1 MKRIAGIFALVVLCG
16 FFSQAQEIL
25 EKRGNL
31 SIIKADS
38 LNSEYQET
46 NLSVSPD
53 GKYLLFRSDRG
64 GMPWSRY
71 GRTYKGNC
79 RSDGDI
85 YLSTKKDKG
94 WSKAVCMPGSV
105 NDGEAQDEPCF
116 YSNEKMIIYQS
127 WSNGWEYKGG
137 PYYAAEFRGTDLSGP
152 TGLGGGINK
161 FFIKQMNKNKR
172 TATDGMC
179 LSPDGNMFIFA
190 WGLDY
195 DGNLDL
201 YISKK
206 ANDGWTYPEKLP
218 LSTDKDE
225 RSVFITAD
233 GKTLFFAS
241 DGYNGLGGLDIYK
254 TSINTNGTFGDVINI
269 GAAYNTA
276 QDDYG
281 MVVSASGD
289 EAWFVRDGDIYCA
302 SVAIADTVPPSLP
315 PDTVA
320 EPVVIFRDYSLMV
333 NYDDNDHRI
342 QSQYIERL
350 NRIVDTLKSNPSLKL
365 EIVGH
370 TDSRDTEEYNLD
382 LSARRAGKMKDYF
395 IRQGIPPEK
404 ITTFSLGESDLLYP
418 EKSAADTEA
427 TSKNRRCEV
436 WVKE

>member
-1 MKRIAGIFALVVLCG
+1 
-16 FFSQAQEIL
+16 
-25 EKRGNL
+25 
-31 SIIKADS
+31 
-38 LNSEYQET
+38 
-46 NLSVSPD
+46 
-53 GKYLLFRSDRG
+53 
-64 GMPWSRY
+64 
-71 GRTYKGNC
+71 
-79 RSDGDI
+79 
-85 YLSTKKDKG
+85 
-94 WSKAVCMPGSV
+94 
-105 NDGEAQDEPCF
+105 
-116 YSNEKMIIYQS
+116 
-127 WSNGWEYKGG
+127 
-137 PYYAAEFRGTDLSGP
+137 
-152 TGLGGGINK
+152 
-161 FFIKQMNKNKR
+161 
-172 TATDGMC
+172 
-179 LSPDGNMFIFA
+179 
-190 WGLDY
+190 
-195 DGNLDL
+195 
-201 YISKK
+201 
-206 ANDGWTYPEKLP
+206 
-218 LSTDKDE
+218 
-225 RSVFITAD
+225 
-233 GKTLFFAS
+233 
-241 DGYNGLGGLDIYK
+241 
-254 TSINTNGTFGDVINI
+254 
-269 GAAYNTA
+269 
-276 QDDYG
+276 

-315 PDTVA
+315 PDPVA